1 MCLVRRRHDRV
12 VVNLPVQLIADGK
25 ACSVVSQDVS
35 PLGMFLRI
43 SPPLPRG
50 TAVQI
55 VVWSNDQRY
64 VTLGQ
69 VRHSLSDVEASALGQ
84 YPGVG
89 VMFGHDMQPGDP
101 AFLAAMARML
111 DRYSSAAVPPDLR
124 IVIAD
129 SQTRL
134 LERLSA
140 ALGSAGFVVATATNG
155 MEAIGACL
163 SNAPD
168 VVLIERDMPVVD
180 GYHVLQEMGRYP
192 DLASVPVMMM
202 SAQATDLARVQA
214 LQLGAVDFIPKP
226 FTVLEVVLRARRWA
240 QVTQRDASRVV
251 LRGSLNEV
259 KLPTLLQMFE
269 QDRKTGQLA
278 LTRDQRVA
286 WLDFVDGK
294 LVRARSS
301 EADGDPRLVVFNV
314 LGWQHGNF
322 ELSGLSPG
330 AGKPEL
336 DSTITQ
342 LLLEHAQRTDE
353 TSHRFGRSFGAEQ
366 LIS

>member
-1 MCLVRRRHDRV
+1 MRRRHDRV
-12 VVNLPVQLIADGK
+12 VVNLPVELIADGS
-25 ACSVVSQDVS
+25 ARSVVSQDVS
-35 PLGMFLRI
+35 PLGMFLRL

-55 VVWSNDQRY
+55 VVWANEHRY
-64 VTLGQ
+64 VTTGQ
-69 VRHSLSDVEASALGQ
+69 VRHSLTDSEASALGQ

-89 VMFGHDMQPGDP
+89 VMFGDNLEPADP
-101 AFLAAMARML
+101 AFLAAMHRML
-111 DRYSSAAVPPDLR
+111 NRFSSAQVAPDLR

-134 LERLSA
+134 LERLST

-155 MEAIGACL
+155 MEALGACL
-163 SNAPD
+163 SNPPD
-168 VVLIERDMPVVD
+168 VALVERDMPVVD
-180 GYHVLQEMGRYP
+180 GLHVLQEMGRYP

-202 SAQATDLARVQA
+202 SANATDLARLQA

-240 QVTQRDASRVV
+240 HVNQRDTSRVV
-251 LRGSLNEV
+251 LRGSLDEV

-269 QDRKTGQLA
+269 QDKKTGQLA
-278 LTRDQRVA
+278 VTRDQRVA

-301 EADGDPRLVVFNV
+301 EADGDPRLVLFNV

-322 ELSGLSPG
+322 ELSGASPV

-353 TSHRFGRSFGAEQ
+353 TSHRYGRSFAAER
-366 LIS
+366 LKS